1 MPVDRRTRNVLA
13 ALALLYTAQ
22 GIPFGFAAEYLPV
35 VLREMGYSRTQ
46 IASLF
51 WLQLPWQL
59 KALWASLGDHPRVRP
74 HARRA
79 LLAIQC
85 ALALAMAAYAPA
97 MSRGGLPVWFA
108 LTFLAALLASTQDVF
123 VDAFAVRSLDASGRG
138 FGNTAQVAGYRV
150 GIIIGGGG
158 MLLFGGVVGA
168 APTLLACAG
177 LILVAGVGAFSLR
190 DDHDEPPPTPA
201 ARPGSYREVTFVPA
215 ATQHPMRALADLLR
229 HMAGRGAWRVAALA
243 VTYKLGAHAASAL
256 IKPTLVDHGWSRE
269 SIGGVVVTLGTGASV
284 IGAVLGGILHR
295 VKKESSALAI
305 AAVVQAVTVLTL
317 AVAFAMGSPRG
328 LTAAAITAEHLGS
341 GLGTTVL
348 FAALMSATDR
358 ARAALH
364 YTVLT
369 SLNAVAIVAGGLVGS
384 VVADH
389 LGVVTAIVAATAL
402 CLAPCA
408 LLGAWTAHAAGSAG
422 EGPSEVEDSL
432 TVRGGSL

>member
-1 MPVDRRTRNVLA
+1 MRVDPRTRRVLA

-35 VLREMGYSRTQ
+35 VLREMGYSRTH

-59 KALWASLGDHPRVRP
+59 KALWASVGDHPRVRP

-85 ALALAMAAYAPA
+85 ALALTMAAYAPA
-97 MSRGGLPVWFA
+97 LHHGGLPVWFA

-123 VDAFAVRSLDASGRG
+123 VDAFAVRSLDATGRG

-150 GIIIGGGG
+150 GIIFGGGG
-158 MLLFGGVVGA
+158 MLLFGAALGA

-177 LILVAGVGAFSLR
+177 LILLAGVGAFALR
-190 DDHDEPPPTPA
+190 DDPAEPPPIAQPE
-201 ARPGSYREVTFVPA
+201 GYRAVTFAPPA
-215 ATQHPMRALADLLR
+215 SRHPLPALAVLAK
-229 HMAGRGAWRVAALA
+229 HMTGRDAWRVAAVA
-243 VTYKLGAHAASAL
+243 VTFKLGAHAAAAL
-256 IKPTLVDHGWSRE
+256 IKPTLVDQGWSRA
-269 SIGGVVVTLGTGASV
+269 SIGAVVVTLGTGASV
-284 IGAVLGGILHR
+284 LGAVLGGVLHR
-295 VKKESSALAI
+295 VKKEPAALALA
-305 AAVVQAVTVLTL
+305 AAVQAATVLALAVT
-317 AVAFAMGSPRG
+317 FALGSPRG
-328 LTAAAITAEHLGS
+328 LTAAAITAEHLAS

-369 SLNAVAIVAGGLVGS
+369 SLNAVAIVGGGVVGS

-389 LGVVTAIVAATAL
+389 LGVVAATVLAGAL

-408 LLGAWTAHAAGSAG
+408 LLGRWSAHAARSASG
-422 EGPSEVEDSL
+422 GPAEVEDSL
-432 TVRGGSL
+432 TVRGASL